1 MSGLTP
7 EPTDVP
13 TGRPALRERLRHP
26 VVADAALVLGWFL
39 VLGVLAAVVWWQLT
53 PLAEYTRTAAN
64 AEMDERQLGVQVS
77 TDGWYLTIAAVG
89 GLVSGIVLLSLRG
102 RDPVAMVLFVTLGS
116 LLGGWVMMRV
126 GLWLGPADP
135 AHVLPHTAVG
145 GKVPLRLEPHAP
157 GVVYAWPITALL
169 GAAGLLWGTDDGRRP
184 TLGDAGRH
192 PGGASTQEAPE
203 SGSGSGSGN
212 ASGGDSG
219 DVSDDGV
226 SVGRSG

>member
-1 MSGLTP
+1 MSGLTE
-7 EPTDVP
+7 EPAEP
-13 TGRPALRERLRHP
+13 PSRRPVLGGRLRHP

-116 LLGGWVMMRV
+116 LLGGWVMIRV
-126 GLWLGPADP
+126 GLWLGPRDP
-135 AHVLPHTAVG
+135 TFVLPHTAVG

-157 GVVYAWPITALL
+157 GVIYAWPISALL
-169 GAAGLLWGTDDGRRP
+169 GAVGVVWGTDDGRRFAV
-184 TLGDAGRH
+184 GDAG
-192 PGGASTQEAPE
+192 PVAGGSSTQDAPGSGLD
-203 SGSGSGSGN
+203 SGSDSG
-212 ASGGDSG
+212 SG
-219 DVSDDGV
+219 DVSNDGL